1 MEKDEEWERAKEG
14 TKKGL
19 EQELFKPLHEEKR
32 VDKAKTHTNHEQDD
46 VQQALVVLIDYYQLD
61 PGSNS
66 ASRFGLRNNKT
77 AH

>member
-1 MEKDEEWERAKEG
+1 MELTHKRASTISRNVGEGARVEKGKEG

-46 VQQALVVLIDYYQLD
+46 VQQALVVLID
-61 PGSNS
+61 
-66 ASRFGLRNNKT
+66 
-77 AH
+77 